1 MAGTDTNPPKPSLH
15 PVYSVTNIQN
25 KVRTLDGTN
34 VTYSSWVK
42 LFKLHAHGYKVLAH
56 IDGTAPP
63 AKTTVYYEQ
72 WAEIDAI
79 VLQWI
84 YGTLSDDLLVRVL
97 EPESSAFE
105 AWEKIKHIFLNNKG
119 SRAATL
125 EHEFTNLTLRSMQSL
140 DEYRQ
145 RLKDLADQ
153 LNDVD
158 NPVNEQRLV
167 LQLVCGLPSEYDTA
181 AAYINQTLP
190 GWDTARIML
199 QLEQNRQQAYKGHS
213 TTSPSTVTAEANIV
227 ADSQSRPQTRT
238 PGGLHLP
245 DSSNV
250 VRTVVIDPTM
260 VINLS
265 NLIVPLVRVPSP
277 RQTVC
282 NATVVGHD
290 ATSIPISNPARMD
303 SAVVSTTE
311 TNHSAQP
318 PVPTATIRA
327 CPVSV

>member
-1 MAGTDTNPPKPSLH
+1 MAGADTNPPKPSLH
-15 PVYSVTNIQN
+15 PVYTVTNIQN
-25 KVRTLDGTN
+25 KVRTLDGTK

-42 LFKLHAHGYKVLAH
+42 LFKLHARGYKVLAH

-63 AKTTVYYEQ
+63 AKTAADYEQ

-119 SRAATL
+119 SRAAAL

-140 DEYRQ
+140 DEYCQ

-167 LQLVCGLPSEYDTA
+167 LQLVRGLPPEYDTA

-190 GWDTARIML
+190 GWDTARSML
-199 QLEQNRQQAYKGHS
+199 QLEQNRQQAREGHS
-213 TTSPSTVTAEANIV
+213 TTSPSTVTAEANIA

-238 PGGLHLP
+238 PRGP
-245 DSSNV
+245 SSTRQQQRGPN
-250 VRTVVIDPTM
+250 RRDRPNNGNQPQRPPRPTGPGYPFPTGQYATPPWWAM
-260 VINLS
+260 M
-265 NLIVPLVRVPSP
+265 PPPSK
-277 RQTVC
+277 RGRNILEVK
-282 NATVVGHD
+282 D
-290 ATSIPISNPARMD
+290 
-303 SAVVSTTE
+303 
-311 TNHSAQP
+311 
-318 PVPTATIRA
+318 RA
-327 CPVSV
+327 